1 MWTNNLMDR
10 IHQKDHRGKIILQP
24 SPSLEGPRSLGKR
37 LLRLMWASFGMAALS
52 LAVLGIFIP
61 GLPTTPFVLL
71 AAACFSRSSVR
82 LHNWLRRHPR
92 FGQLIHD
99 WENGRKIRRKAKVN
113 ALIVMGLG
121 MVVSSILLI
130 SKPVLLVITLG
141 TVTSVAIYVWTRP
154 E

>member
-1 MWTNNLMDR
+1 MP
-10 IHQKDHRGKIILQP
+10 QP
-24 SPSLEGPRSLGKR
+24 PSHLSEAPLSLGQR
-37 LLRLMWASFGMAALS
+37 LLRWMWASFGVAALS

-99 WENGRKIRRKAKVN
+99 WENGRRIRRKAKIN
-113 ALIVMGLG
+113 ALMVMGLG

-130 SKPVLLVITLG
+130 SKPILLAVTLG
-141 TVTSVAIYVWTRP
+141 AVTCVAVYVWTRP